1 MPLCHVASTMQLTI
15 KRVYYYRSRV
25 QQAGGENNV
34 ELMNKVQ
41 GMVLR
46 HYRQETG
53 HEIVSLR

>member
-1 MPLCHVASTMQLTI
+1 MCIRDS
-15 KRVYYYRSRV
+15 YYRSRV
-25 QQAGGENNV
+25 LSKLAVKNNV